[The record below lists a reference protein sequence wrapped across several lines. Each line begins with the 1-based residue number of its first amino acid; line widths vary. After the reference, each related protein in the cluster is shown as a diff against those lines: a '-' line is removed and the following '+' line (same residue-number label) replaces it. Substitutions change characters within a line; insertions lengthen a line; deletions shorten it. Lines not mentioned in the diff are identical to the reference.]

1 MPKYQGYVI
10 RKEYF
15 KVQFDADNLDD
26 ARDKIMEVELT
37 SKPIDMDCDFYDI
50 EEIKIPSE
58 AMVMGYALLQK
69 ITQMK
74 ETITKQSEEIT
85 ALLKAIKE
93 YERGETNA

>member
-37 SKPIDMDCDFYDI
+37 SKPIDMDWDFYDI
-50 EEIKIPSE
+50 
-58 AMVMGYALLQK
+58 
-69 ITQMK
+69 K
-74 ETITKQSEEIT
+74 ENQ
-85 ALLKAIKE
+85 
-93 YERGETNA
+93 NV